1 MQQSR
6 AVQQQPDILLLY
18 SDQHA
23 AKIAGHAGDGVVR
36 TPNLDALAAQGVR
49 MTNAYCPSPIC
60 LPSRMSFLTGK
71 APIEQAC
78 WTNRDILPSSLPTF
92 AHSLGAAGYAPWLCG
107 RMHSIGPDQMRGYTR
122 RDVGDHSPN
131 WLGGSAHDLGP
142 LARANDP
149 WRESLRASGAGRSA
163 YETYDNAVTE
173 AAVAMLH
180 EAGERRRAG
189 DRQPLALTVGW
200 ILPHA
205 PYVCDPALYEYYAGR
220 VSPPAIAPPDRD
232 SEHPHY
238 RWWRENR
245 QIADATQTEIARARA
260 AYYGLVE
267 TLDVQVGQ
275 VMAALE
281 ESGLSENTLVIYLSD
296 HGEHLGERGLWW
308 KSTLYDESA
317 KVPLI
322 VKGPGLPRG
331 QTRDAV
337 VNLTDL
343 TATLLD
349 LARAP
354 ALPGSHGRSFADL
367 LHAAETPWQNQT
379 FCEYVNDG
387 VPPWA
392 GGREV
397 IQRMVRLGR
406 YKYIYHHGLPG
417 QLFDLEDDPDE
428 VTDLAGDPGHAAV
441 AQRLRALVL
450 ADWDPRAI
458 SDTLEQRREQY
469 VLLERWAQ
477 ATRPDDLIRWTMHAA
492 DSWLDDPPPET

>member
-1 MQQSR
+1 MS
-6 AVQQQPDILLLY
+6 QQPDILLLY

-23 AKIAGHAGDGVVR
+23 AKIAGHADDRVVR
-36 TPNLDALAAQGVR
+36 TPNLDALAAEGVR

-71 APIEQAC
+71 APVDQSC
-78 WTNRDILPSSLPTF
+78 WTNRDILPSDLPTF

-107 RMHSIGPDQMRGYTR
+107 RMHSIGPDQMRGYVR
-122 RDVGDHSPN
+122 REVGDHSPN
-131 WLGGSAHDLGP
+131 WLGGKAHDLGP
-142 LARANDP
+142 LSRANDP
-149 WRESLRASGAGRSA
+149 WRDSLEASGPGRSA
-163 YETYDNAVTE
+163 YETYDKTVTDT
-173 AAVAMLH
+173 AIAMLH

-189 DRQPLALTVGW
+189 EWQPLALTVGW

-205 PYVCDPALYEYYAGR
+205 PYVCDPALYADYSGR
-220 VSPPAIAPPDRD
+220 VPPPSIAPPDPEL
-232 SEHPHY
+232 EHPHY

-245 QIADATQTEIARARA
+245 RVDDATHVEIARARA

-267 TLDVQVGQ
+267 TLDGQVGQ
-275 VMAALE
+275 VLAALE
-281 ESGLSENTLVIYLSD
+281 ASGLSETTVVVYLSD

-322 VKGPGLPRG
+322 VKGPGLPKG
-331 QTRDAV
+331 QMRDAV

-349 LARAP
+349 LAQAP
-354 ALPGSHGRSFADL
+354 ALPGAQGRSFADVL
-367 LHAAETPWQNQT
+367 QAPDAPWHGQT

-406 YKYIYHHGLPG
+406 YKYIYHHGLPA
-417 QLFDLEDDPDE
+417 QLFDLENDPDE
-428 VTDLAGDPGHAAV
+428 IIDLAGDPACAAV
-441 AQRLRALVL
+441 AERLRALVL
-450 ADWDPRAI
+450 ADWDPEMI
-458 SDTLEQRREQY
+458 STALRLRQKQHA
-469 VLLERWAQ
+469 LLERWAQ
-477 ATRPDDLIRWTMHAA
+477 ATRPDDLIRWTMRAE
-492 DSWLDDPPPET
+492 DSWLGDPPTDI